1 MQVYRTFCKGFSEVK
16 ELPLNLKPTVNEGS
30 HSIPRQDLHG
40 YEYALLY
47 YTDRVEVKAVPEN
60 GNFDIEGIEKLTELR
75 IFGQDGEWYLIRT
88 QDGWKGRVRTDKK
101 STEQVDSNKADCEFF
116 DELHKVWDKVKV
128 CGHSSKKLFIRVRNY
143 FNYEGELEFVD
154 SRFVGFED
162 CEGSKCEEAKQ

>member
-16 ELPLNLKPTVNEGS
+16 ELPLNLEPKVNKGR
-30 HSIPRQDLHG
+30 HSIPREDLQG
-40 YEYALLY
+40 YKYALLY

-60 GNFDIEGIEKLTELR
+60 GNFAIEGIEKLTELR
-75 IFGQDGEWYLIRT
+75 IFGEDGELYLIRT

-101 STEQVDSNKADCEFF
+101 PTEQVDSNEVNCEFF

-143 FNYEGELEFVD
+143 FNLQGELEFVD
-154 SRFVGFED
+154 SRFVGFEN
-162 CEGSKCEEAKQ
+162 CEGSECEEAKQ